1 LDEKG
6 VSIRISSLYVKYR
19 AANRNAYILKHN
31 LRVTTAGP
39 DWRFWTLK
47 GRRITLAT
55 EFSPENCWEAK
66 SYAKKRHFP

>member
-1 LDEKG
+1 MYVYKTCVISQFILCQLINLSSPIFGWKLDEKG

-39 DWRFWTLK
+39 D
-47 GRRITLAT
+47 
-55 EFSPENCWEAK
+55 
-66 SYAKKRHFP
+66 